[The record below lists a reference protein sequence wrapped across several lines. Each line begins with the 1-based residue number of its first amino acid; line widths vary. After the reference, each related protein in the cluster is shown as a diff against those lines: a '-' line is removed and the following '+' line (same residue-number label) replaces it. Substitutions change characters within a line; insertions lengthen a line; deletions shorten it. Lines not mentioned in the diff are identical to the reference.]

1 MRAGRS
7 WTFMHPILR
16 KLQGGDRRSIGRSDE
31 VVAEVLADPRLF
43 RVLFSGLHA
52 EDPLVRI
59 RSADALE
66 KITAQRPQLLRPYA
80 RRLVHE
86 VAASDEK
93 EVRWHVA
100 QMLPRLDLDRQ
111 EHKTVLR
118 VLRRYLDDR
127 SSIVRTFAMQALVD
141 LARSSTTLVPAVRRN
156 ISELAVTGTP
166 AMRAR
171 GRRLLAELGGV
182 RRDSGPAGP
191 RRSTRPRG
199 KFDRYTAPR

>member
-1 MRAGRS
+1 
-7 WTFMHPILR
+7 MHPILL

-66 KITAQRPQLLRPYA
+66 KITAKRPQLLRPYT
-80 RRLVHE
+80 RRLIHD

-111 EHKTVLR
+111 ERKTVLR
-118 VLRRYLDDR
+118 VLRAYLDDR
-127 SSIVRTFAMQALVD
+127 SSIVRTFAMQALAD
-141 LARSSTTLVPAVRRN
+141 FARVSTTLVPAVRRN
-156 ISELAVTGTP
+156 ISELAATGTP

-171 GRRLLAELGGV
+171 GRRLLAELGEARG
-182 RRDSGPAGP
+182 DSGPAGP
-191 RRSTRPRG
+191 QRSTRPRG
-199 KFDRYTAPR
+199 KIAGHTASR